1 MREMEEHS
9 TKQIVL
15 AFFGNLTVAVLKFVV
30 AGVSGSAVMFS
41 EGLHS
46 IADTAN
52 QIFLLFG
59 IKRASRPA
67 DDEHQF
73 GFGKERFF
81 WSLIAAFGILII
93 GCVLSIQKGFHA
105 IINPEEIAHIQWPLF
120 VIVLSILIEGYTL
133 LVTYKFVH
141 KTKGRAS
148 LFRYIDDSSETAVIT
163 VFFEDTAAVLG
174 LFVAGVGITLSYLIH
189 TSFYDGVASII
200 IGLLL
205 GFVAIFLVNKN
216 KELLTDQSHLIINKK
231 VEAIFVSHPAV
242 ERYHDLR
249 TIIFGPH
256 HVVVVSEVEFKEEFV
271 YENMTKKSGSN
282 QKKYTEHVIKKIG
295 LLTDQLEAQ
304 IRTVCPEVKEIYLEV
319 EQDKV
324 IAPKKQDTAREPQ
337 KVS

>member
-1 MREMEEHS
+1 MEDHS

-15 AFFGNLTVAVLKFVV
+15 AFFGNLMVAVLKFIV

-46 IADTAN
+46 VADTAN
-52 QIFLLFG
+52 QLFLLFG
-59 IKRASRPA
+59 IKRAERPA
-67 DDEHQF
+67 DEEHQF

-93 GCVLSIQKGFHA
+93 GSVLSIQRGAHA
-105 IINPEEIAHIQWPLF
+105 ITHPEEISHIQWPLL

-133 LVTYKFVH
+133 LVTYKFLR
-141 KTKGRAS
+141 KTKGKAS

-163 VFFEDTAAVLG
+163 VFFEDMAAVLG
-174 LFVAGVGITLSYLIH
+174 LLIAGVGVTLSYILH
-189 TSFYDGVASII
+189 TSLYDGIASVV
-200 IGLLL
+200 IGILL

-216 KELLTDQSHLIINKK
+216 KELLTDQSHLVINKK

-242 ERYHDLR
+242 EKYHDLR

-256 HVVVVSEVEFKEEFV
+256 HVVVVSDVEFKEEFV
-271 YENMTKKSGSN
+271 YEDMDQNLKES
-282 QKKYTEHVIKKIG
+282 QKQYTEHVIKKIG
-295 LLTDQLEAQ
+295 LLTDQLEHQ

-319 EQDKV
+319 EQDHT
-324 IAPKKQDTAREPQ
+324 IASKKDKLSEPQ
-337 KVS
+337 KIS